1 MRARRKKFNAKKEIS
16 LPFDYQKTPNEYK
29 IELTVIKQKI
39 KGAKFIMTTEND
51 SNENQKNEDQA
62 ENKSNDAAETNDK
75 NAVSE
80 SGDPG
85 RTPGSAEGDEETV
98 DEDIRQKEAEGKL

>member
-1 MRARRKKFNAKKEIS
+1 MA
-16 LPFDYQKTPNEYK
+16 
-29 IELTVIKQKI
+29 
-39 KGAKFIMTTEND
+39 TENSQD
-51 SNENQKNEDQA
+51 NNQ
-62 ENKSNDAAETNDK
+62 STTDK
-75 NAVSE
+75 NAVNITESQSKDDKNKSPNT

>member
-1 MRARRKKFNAKKEIS
+1 MN
-16 LPFDYQKTPNEYK
+16 T
-29 IELTVIKQKI
+29 
-39 KGAKFIMTTEND
+39 
-51 SNENQKNEDQA
+51 
-62 ENKSNDAAETNDK
+62 
-75 NAVSE
+75 

>member
-1 MRARRKKFNAKKEIS
+1 
-16 LPFDYQKTPNEYK
+16 
-29 IELTVIKQKI
+29 
-39 KGAKFIMTTEND
+39 MTMSNQDGNQSTQHDGGNKPND
-51 SNENQKNEDQA
+51 SANK
-62 ENKSNDAAETNDK
+62 ENKDK
-75 NAVSE
+75 SLNT